1 VRGPSEPATGD
12 ADGRDALLARA
23 RAEYRSGEVSIA
35 WDTCAQVAALSR
47 KADDPAGLADAATLI
62 RTTGNPTVAR
72 RVHAL
77 CVEALARL
85 GGSDPVREARVRAQ
99 LTATADPFLA
109 EDGGPEEPPEG
120 GDAEAAF
127 LNLQARHAEL
137 LGVAHL
143 TERLALARSAIDL
156 GRRTGVE
163 EYACWGRRWRLDVYV
178 VLGNRVDLTSELA
191 ALAPL
196 VERLDRP
203 AWRSWLLMVEASQ
216 RLWEGRFADALAL
229 NEEAAR
235 VGGPESEARHFRLMT
250 DSAVAELTGVG
261 IEAVEAEVRTA
272 VDALPYLA
280 RGWLCR
286 VLKVS
291 GKRDEAATLWRSVA
305 PHAHRL
311 PERAAEWLIATAGN
325 AETSVWLGDLDTAR
339 SLYHRLLPYADL
351 QAATYAHT
359 PYHGPVALT
368 LGRLAVLLGDPAQGR
383 RHLVQALASCEEL
396 HALPHLALTHA
407 ELAALDGGTTRP
419 GRTHAETALQLAH
432 RLGLQPLVA
441 ELTALLAT
449 PTHAD
454 RRLTRR
460 ELEIVGLVAAGLS
473 NAAIGRR
480 LTLSERTVENHV
492 SHVLRKLGCTSRA
505 AVATWYATEGPARP
519 TRA

>member
-1 VRGPSEPATGD
+1 VRGPSEPASGD
-12 ADGRDALLARA
+12 AAGRDALLARA
-23 RAEYRSGEVSIA
+23 RAEYRSGDLSLA

-47 KADDPAGLADAATLI
+47 EADDPAGLADAATLI
-62 RTTGNPTVAR
+62 RTSGNPTLAR

-85 GGSDPVREARVRAQ
+85 DGSDPVRQARVRAQ
-99 LTATADPFLA
+99 LTATADPFLT
-109 EDGGPEEPPEG
+109 EDGGPDEPPQP

-127 LNLQARHAEL
+127 LGLQARHAEL

-143 TERLALARSAIDL
+143 AERLALARSAIDL

-163 EYACWGRRWRLDVYV
+163 EYVCWGRRWRLDAYV

-191 ALAPL
+191 ASAPL

-203 AWRSWLLMVEASQ
+203 TWRSWLLMVEASQ
-216 RLWEGRFADALAL
+216 RLWEGRFAEALAL

-235 VGGPESEARHFRLMT
+235 VGGPESEAWHFRLVT
-250 DSAVAELTGVG
+250 ASAVAALTGVG
-261 IEAVEAEVRTA
+261 IQAVEAEVRTA

-280 RGWLCR
+280 RGWLCQ

-305 PHAHRL
+305 PHVHRM
-311 PERAAEWLIATAGN
+311 PERAAEWLMATAGN
-325 AETSVWLGDLDTAR
+325 AEVCVWLGDVDTAR
-339 SLYHRLLPYADL
+339 VLYHRLLPYADL
-351 QAATYAHT
+351 QAIVHAHT
-359 PYHGPVALT
+359 PYHGPVALS

-383 RHLVQALASCEEL
+383 RHLVQALAGCEEL
-396 HALPHLALTHA
+396 HALPHLALAHA
-407 ELAALDGGTTRP
+407 ELAALDGVRTRP
-419 GRTHAETALQLAH
+419 GRTHAETALQLAR
-432 RLGLQPLVA
+432 RLGLRPLAA
-441 ELTALLAT
+441 ELTALLAA
-449 PTHAD
+449 PTD
-454 RRLTRR
+454 PDPRLTPR
-460 ELEIVGLVAAGLS
+460 ELEIAGLVAAGLS

-519 TRA
+519 TRS